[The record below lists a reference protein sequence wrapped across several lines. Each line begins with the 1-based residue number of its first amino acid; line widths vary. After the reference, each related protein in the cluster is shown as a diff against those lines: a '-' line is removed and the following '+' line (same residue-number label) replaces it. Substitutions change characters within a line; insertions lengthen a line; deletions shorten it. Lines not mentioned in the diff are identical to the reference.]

1 MKRCLETARKG
12 LAAAVRR
19 GVKIQV
25 MPALAGREGARP
37 WDLQETDGS
46 WVMERL
52 GPRDRRTKDSEYVM
66 RWSKLQDLDFQEAR
80 MAREV
85 VVVTQGQLLA
95 GLLGSGKSTTS
106 SFFFT
111 GIVLLTN
118 ERTDYKGTDFP
129 NAVVRSYVVRT
140 IGKTTQRE
148 LSYLPT
154 IDEIYAYRACQR
166 DWPKHA
172 DSKTGDPLRCFV
184 WASAHRKKFL
194 QGLKLEREKREKK
207 RLKKERLKTK
217 KIEQAKLEA
226 KLLRERPEK
235 EILEEKREKEKLDKK
250 KLMIERLE
258 KVKQKTE
265 QAERERIEKEK
276 IER

>member
-1 MKRCLETARKG
+1 
-12 LAAAVRR
+12 
-19 GVKIQV
+19 
-25 MPALAGREGARP
+25 
-37 WDLQETDGS
+37 
-46 WVMERL
+46 
-52 GPRDRRTKDSEYVM
+52 
-66 RWSKLQDLDFQEAR
+66 

-111 GIVLLTN
+111 CIVLLTN

-129 NAVVRSYVVRT
+129 NAVVRSYVVQT
-140 IGKTTQRE
+140 ISKTTQRE

-166 DWPKHA
+166 DWPKRA
-172 DSKTGDPLRCFV
+172 DSKTGDPLGCFV
-184 WASAHRKKFL
+184 WASAHRRKFL

-207 RLKKERLKTK
+207 RLKERLRTK

-226 KLLRERPEK
+226 KLLRERLEK
-235 EILEEKREKEKLDKK
+235 EILEEKRERERLEKEKLDK

-258 KVKQKTE
+258 KVKQKKE
-265 QAERERIEKEK
+265 QAEREK